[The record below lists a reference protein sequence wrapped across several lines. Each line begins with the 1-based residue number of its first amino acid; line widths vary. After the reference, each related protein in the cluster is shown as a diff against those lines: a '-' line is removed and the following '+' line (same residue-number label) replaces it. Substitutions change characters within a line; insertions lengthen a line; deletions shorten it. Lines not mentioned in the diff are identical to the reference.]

1 MASRKVTSTE
11 QTLSNGS
18 LVSKEQLVTQ
28 RLQNQD
34 KSLMPTTVFI
44 LMHVLDYELWVV
56 HRRSRT
62 SALWEHENSHGL
74 PKSAKERHRDFPKV
88 GTVAVLGS
96 LA

>member
-1 MASRKVTSTE
+1 MYRANPNTWSPGAKGAV
-11 QTLSNGS
+11 GD
-18 LVSKEQLVTQ
+18 Q

-34 KSLMPTTVFI
+34 KSLIPTTVFI

>member
-1 MASRKVTSTE
+1 MYRA
-11 QTLSNGS
+11 NHN
-18 LVSKEQLVTQ
+18 TQ
-28 RLQNQD
+28 SPGAKGAVGDQMLQSQD
-34 KSLMPTTVFI
+34 KSLIPTTVFI